1 MYPRLGKPLG
11 VGTLP
16 PTFIYFVALL
26 VWISLACLV
35 WLLAGVMALNPGARG
50 KGLALAL
57 AMAATFPS
65 VFLFQAAA
73 APFIAA
79 MVVGAAWLSGIL
91 DPASTVTHVTTD
103 GLVAAMILGIALFAF
118 VTMLTV
124 SIIGFFEGCLL
135 GWRCAHGEHF
145 RDVIKR
151 GLTARL
157 LRRLRFRKLHH
168 A

>member
-1 MYPRLGKPLG
+1 LVLRVFGVMYPRLGKPLG

-65 VFLFQAAA
+65 VFFSKL
-73 APFIAA
+73 P
-79 MVVGAAWLSGIL
+79 L
-91 DPASTVTHVTTD
+91 
-103 GLVAAMILGIALFAF
+103 
-118 VTMLTV
+118 
-124 SIIGFFEGCLL
+124 
-135 GWRCAHGEHF
+135 
-145 RDVIKR
+145 
-151 GLTARL
+151 RL
-157 LRRLRFRKLHH
+157 L
-168 A
+168 